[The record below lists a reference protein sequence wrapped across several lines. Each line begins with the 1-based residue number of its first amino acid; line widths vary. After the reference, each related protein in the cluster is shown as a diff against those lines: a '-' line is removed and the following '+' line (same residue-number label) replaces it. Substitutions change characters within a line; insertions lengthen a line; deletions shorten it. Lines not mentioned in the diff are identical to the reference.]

1 MPKYFILM
9 ADIVE
14 SQLRTPVPLM
24 REFKKIARCIND
36 EHAYNFLS
44 PVTITLGDEFQAVV
58 RSPKDGVQAII
69 AFEEM
74 IIHKK
79 ADFKIRYLLHYGEI
93 ETPINREA
101 AYGMLGSGLT
111 EARKLLVEMKR
122 SKERFRFRLG
132 EEIVSEKMNLA
143 FILYQSIVD
152 GWKPRDFYILSEFFR
167 SSDYKL
173 VAKKLRKDTSLVWRR
188 KKSLKVNDYA
198 ALKRLVEII
207 CC

>member
-1 MPKYFILM
+1 M
-9 ADIVE
+9 ADIIE
-14 SQLRTPVPLM
+14 SRLKSSVSLM

-36 EHAYNFLS
+36 EHTDNLLS
-44 PVTITLGDEFQAVV
+44 PVTITLGDEFQAVA
-58 RSPKDGVQAII
+58 RSPRDGVQAII

-79 ADFKIRYLLHYGEI
+79 VDFKIRYLLHSGEI

-111 EARKLLVEMKR
+111 EARKLLAEMKR
-122 SKERFRFRLG
+122 SKQRFRFSLG

-152 GWKPRDFYILSEFFR
+152 GWKPRDFYILAEFLKEN
-167 SSDYKL
+167 DYKL
-173 VAKKLRKDTSLVWRR
+173 VAKKLRKDASLIWRR
-188 KKSLKVNDYA
+188 KKSLKLNDYA
-198 ALKRLVEII
+198 ALKRLIEII
-207 CC
+207 GC